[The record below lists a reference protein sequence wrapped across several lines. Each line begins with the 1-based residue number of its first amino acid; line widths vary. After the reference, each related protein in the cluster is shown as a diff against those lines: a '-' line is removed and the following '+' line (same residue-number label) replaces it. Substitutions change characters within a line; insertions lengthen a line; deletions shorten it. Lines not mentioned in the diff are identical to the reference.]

1 MCRGHPDCII
11 SALWCCWGIKVKFT
25 EEKQDGLRIYSYD
38 AHRINLLIPRELHVD
53 VPVDPD
59 TGLSPLTSS
68 FIITRGQLITDWPV
82 ARFEDLSAASMEPLC
97 QLDPELIILG
107 TGSKLQ
113 FPATEITL
121 PVHEAGI
128 GLDVMDTTAA
138 CRTFNVLSA
147 EGRHVAAALIIN
159 LPVTHLNKASTE

>member
-1 MCRGHPDCII
+1 M
-11 SALWCCWGIKVKFT
+11 KFI
-25 EEKQDGLRIYSYD
+25 EEKQEGLRIYGYD
-38 AHRINLLIPRELHVD
+38 AHQINLLIPPELQ
-53 VPVDPD
+53 PGAPADPE

-82 ARFEDLSAASMEPLC
+82 SRFEDLNAAAMKSVC
-97 QLDPELIILG
+97 QLGPELIILG

-121 PVHEAGI
+121 PAREAGI
-128 GLDVMDTTAA
+128 GLEIMDTPAA

-147 EGRHVAAALIIN
+147 EGRHVAAALIMG
-159 LPVTHLNKASTE
+159 S